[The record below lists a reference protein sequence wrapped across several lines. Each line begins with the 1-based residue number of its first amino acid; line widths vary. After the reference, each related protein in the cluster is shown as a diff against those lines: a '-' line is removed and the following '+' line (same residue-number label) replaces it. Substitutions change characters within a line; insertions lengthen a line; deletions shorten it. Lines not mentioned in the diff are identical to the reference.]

1 MTIRPLLRRL
11 FDVGR
16 DWVVE
21 HIVAEILPDNVR
33 MRKVCAGL
41 GFTFHGRTRATWDLR

>member
-1 MTIRPLLRRL
+1 MFWLVSCILVSAIGV
-11 FDVGR
+11 VG
-16 DWVVE
+16 
-21 HIVAEILPDNVR
+21 LR